1 MTRRLF
7 FTVSMVF
14 LVAVCGITTS
24 LNAQWTRVPTPFGEQ
39 QVSGLFIDGSTMY
52 IGTRDSGVYKS
63 PDKGATW
70 VAVRDGLPVIKH
82 TSVLNPWC
90 FERSGEYLFAAS
102 GEEGIYRSSDNGSS
116 WTRVDRVI
124 YDDTTVEATKFRWVN
139 SLYHSLGR
147 IFALGFD
154 GIVSSSNNGDTW
166 TTLSYRFGN
175 VVGVT
180 SAVSVGQDLYVSLYG
195 DTTLYQPPIFSSGIY
210 KSSNLGEKWSK
221 MNIGMPDG
229 HILSLATSDGYLYAG
244 SKYGLSISEDGGNSW
259 VPVSMLRTIAGNV
272 RTIAARNS
280 IVLAGSIGGTI
291 VRSFDYGATW
301 STFMDGL
308 VGAGSIRT
316 IVLSGPGAYAC
327 TDKGLYAL
335 ADITSAPDDA
345 VQTDATPKVVPQPT
359 SSKVLIRCG
368 RSVQS
373 MNTRITDVLGNDVTN
388 SVTITGGNDDHSFN
402 CDFSACPAG
411 VYSVIPGSG
420 SGAAITTAITV
431 VVSR

>member
-82 TSVLNPWC
+82 TNVLNPWC

-116 WTRVDRVI
+116 WTRVDRLI
-124 YDDTTVEATKFRWVN
+124 YDGTIVRDTTFRYVN
-139 SLYHSLGR
+139 SLYHSRGR

-166 TTLSYRFGN
+166 TTLRYRFGN
-175 VVGVT
+175 IMGVT

-195 DTTLYQPPIFSSGIY
+195 DTTIGLPPLSSGIY
-210 KSSNLGEKWSK
+210 KSSNLGEKWNK
-221 MNIGMPDG
+221 MNTGMPDNY
-229 HILSLATSDGYLYAG
+229 IQSLATSDGYLYAG
-244 SKYGLSISEDGGNSW
+244 SAEGISISEDGGNSW
-259 VPVSMLRTIAGNV
+259 VPVSTPMRITSNV

-280 IVLAGSIGGTI
+280 IVLAGSSGGTI
-291 VRSFDYGATW
+291 IRSFDYGVTW
-301 STFMDGL
+301 SRFMDGL